1 MMPARGFA
9 ASTRH
14 HTGVAIIDLHG
25 EIDRAAADTLSST
38 YREATGRNE
47 AAILLNFEDVDYIN
61 STGIAVIVGLLAQ
74 ARTQGRSVSACGLS
88 DHYKEIFEITRLS
101 DFMTIVDVEDKA
113 VTNVSAEGADTKQ
126 GGG

>member
-1 MMPARGFA
+1 MMPAKGFE

-14 HTGVAIIDLHG
+14 RNGAAIIDLRG
-25 EIDRAAADTLSST
+25 EIDRAAADALSSA

-47 AAILLNFEDVDYIN
+47 SAVLLNFEGVDYIN

-74 ARTQGRSVSACGLS
+74 ARTQGRGVTACGLS

-101 DFMTIVDVEDKA
+101 DFMTIVDDEDKA
-113 VTNVSAEGADTKQ
+113 VTDVSAEGADTKQ